1 MKGKGI
7 DYNSITDTNVAS
19 DYSNG
24 LDYDKEELR
33 RFKSRSRKLLSPMN
47 RL

>member
-33 RFKSRSRKLLSPMN
+33 RFKRVFARQRSMIS
-47 RL
+47 